1 MMHRLLAVSLLI
13 NLGNSASAAEPP
25 PNIVLMFADDL
36 GYGDLGCY
44 GNARAKTPHLDQL
57 ARDGRKLT
65 SFLVAQAVCSASRTA
80 LLTGCYPNRVG
91 ILGALG
97 PGAKVGI
104 ADEETTLGEVL
115 QSRGYATAIYGKWHL
130 GDHPQFAPTRHGFDE
145 YFGLP
150 YSNDMWPRHPTAKF
164 PDLPLR
170 ETDRTIA
177 LNPDQTQLTTWYTE
191 RTVQFI
197 ERNANRPFFVYVPH
211 SMPHVPLFASD
222 KYLGRTKHGLYQ
234 DVIAEIDW
242 SMGQILAALE
252 RTGNTARTL
261 VIFTSDNGPWLSYG
275 NHGGVAGP
283 LREGKGTAW
292 EGGVRVPFLARWPGK
307 IPAGTVSNQ
316 LAATVDVLPM
326 LAKLTGAELPAKKLD
341 GLDMLPV
348 LTGDPQAPSPRVNYL
363 YYYGQELRAVR
374 EERWKLVLPHR
385 YISVVQPGESGM
397 PGKLEQR
404 QTGQALY
411 DLDQDVGESKDV
423 AHEHADIVSRLTE
436 LAEAARSDLGDSLTK
451 RKGAHVRAAGTIAP

>member
-1 MMHRLLAVSLLI
+1 MWNRWLALTVLI
-13 NLGNSASAAEPP
+13 PLVAPVRAAEPP

-44 GNARAKTPHLDQL
+44 GNAKATTPHLDQL

-104 ADEETTLGEVL
+104 HSEETTLGELL
-115 QSRGYATAIYGKWHL
+115 QSRGYTTAIYGKWHL

-150 YSNDMWPRHPTAKF
+150 YSNDMWPKHPTAKF
-164 PDLPLR
+164 PELPLR
-170 ETDRTIA
+170 EGDRTLA
-177 LNPDQTQLTTWYTE
+177 LNPDQTQLTTWYTQ
-191 RTVQFI
+191 RAVQFI
-197 ERNANRPFFVYVPH
+197 ERNAARPFFVYVPH
-211 SMPHVPLFASD
+211 SMPHVPLFASE
-222 KYLGRTKHGLYQ
+222 KYHGRTKQGLYQ

-242 SMGQILAALE
+242 SMGEILAALE

-275 NHGGVAGP
+275 NHAGVAGP

-292 EGGVRVPFLARWPGK
+292 EGGVRVPFLAKWPGH
-307 IPAGTVSNQ
+307 IPAGTVSDQ
-316 LAATVDVLPM
+316 LAATIDVLPTI
-326 LAKLTGAELPAKKLD
+326 ARITEADLPRRKLD
-341 GLDMLPV
+341 GVDILPV
-348 LTGDPQAPSPRVNYL
+348 LTGDPQAPSPRTNYL

-385 YISVVQPGESGM
+385 YISIPEPGQFGK
-397 PGKLEQR
+397 PGQTEQR
-404 QTGQALY
+404 QTAQVLY
-411 DLDQDVGESKDV
+411 DLHADVGESQDV
-423 AHEHADIVSRLTE
+423 AAANPAIVARLLE
-436 LAEAARSDLGDSLTK
+436 LAETARADLGDSLTQ
-451 RKGAHVRAAGTIAP
+451 RKGVYVRPAGTIAP